1 MRECILTVQ
10 AIGITLFD
18 LNLTAIAFKFNT
30 GGGIFFWKK
39 NPSNIEC
46 ARDQIQIQRDVQKR
60 KKNYARCR
68 MKNNKYP

>member
-30 GGGIFFWKK
+30 GGGIFFLKEKSVKHRMRKRPDSVSKRCAKKKKK
-39 NPSNIEC
+39 NLE
-46 ARDQIQIQRDVQKR
+46 VQKE
-60 KKNYARCR
+60 N
-68 MKNNKYP
+68 